1 MSKIVP
7 KMLQLDSLPL
17 DLWLIITTTNELIKP
32 IAIKSH
38 ALVQMK
44 QAYHLAFKHSD
55 N

>member
-38 ALVQMK
+38 ALGPNE
-44 QAYHLAFKHSD
+44 ASIPLSL
-55 N
+55 